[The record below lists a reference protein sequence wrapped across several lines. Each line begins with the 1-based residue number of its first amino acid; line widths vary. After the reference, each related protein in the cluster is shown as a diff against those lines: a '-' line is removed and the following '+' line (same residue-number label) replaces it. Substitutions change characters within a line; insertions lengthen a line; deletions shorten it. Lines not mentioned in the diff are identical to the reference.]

1 MERIVLVEKKRPDL
15 SLITRAK
22 KVLLDGGVIVYPTD
36 TVYGF
41 GVDALDEEAVERLFT
56 LKGRDPKKP
65 LLVMM
70 ADVQMAREYVLFT
83 PESKRLLDTF
93 LPGPLTLVLPRN
105 PDAPERFFPG
115 AATVGI
121 RIPNDSFCIALSHA
135 LAHPITSTSVNMSGA
150 ESLVDPD
157 DIETMFGDSIDMLVD
172 GGVRNNSPS
181 TIVDFSGE
189 IPVVVREGEIKK
201 ELLGL

>member
-1 MERIVLVEKKRPDL
+1 MERLVLAEKKRPDL
-15 SLITRAK
+15 KLITRVK
-22 KVLLDGGVIVYPTD
+22 EVLLDGGVIVYPTD

-56 LKGRDPKKP
+56 LKSRDPKKP

-70 ADVQMAREYVLFT
+70 ADIQMAQEYVLFT
-83 PESKRLLDTF
+83 PEAKRLLDTF

-105 PDAPERFFPG
+105 PDAPERFFPE
-115 AATVGI
+115 AVTIGI
-121 RIPNDSFCIALSHA
+121 RIPKDSFCSALSRA
-135 LAHPITSTSVNMSGA
+135 LLHPITSTSVNISGA

-157 DIETMFGDSIDMLVD
+157 DIETMFGDRINLLVD
-172 GGVRNNSPS
+172 GGVRNNPPS

-189 IPVVVREGEIKK
+189 IPTVVREGAIKK